1 MSAKIS
7 KSTSETIKIE
17 PLMIESCL
25 TPQMKANI
33 SLFSE
38 KNVRMYK
45 YGDFLLM
52 SAVFQ
57 QILAENWE
65 NNVM

>member
-17 PLMIESCL
+17 PLMIQSCL
-25 TPQMKANI
+25 TPQMKATTW
-33 SLFSE
+33 LFSE
-38 KNVRMYK
+38 KNVKMYN
-45 YGDFLLM
+45 YGDFLLT

-57 QILAENWE
+57 QILAENWG